1 MLQQNEIIV
10 YSICIYNINV
20 LFVIQFQVVH
30 SRRES
35 DAGVYWC
42 EARNQLGSAR
52 SRNATLQVAG
62 KNYNLSYQ
70 QIHVRECV
78 CVLRRSCISWDNE
91 EQPKNVHRP
100 SDPERTKLWNRNWK
114 YEVVMA
120 FGVRYVCLCAL
131 VHRKFNLDSTV
142 FMHSNCVRFMIT

>member
-78 CVLRRSCISWDNE
+78 CV
-91 EQPKNVHRP
+91 
-100 SDPERTKLWNRNWK
+100 
-114 YEVVMA
+114 Y
-120 FGVRYVCLCAL
+120 
-131 VHRKFNLDSTV
+131 
-142 FMHSNCVRFMIT
+142 